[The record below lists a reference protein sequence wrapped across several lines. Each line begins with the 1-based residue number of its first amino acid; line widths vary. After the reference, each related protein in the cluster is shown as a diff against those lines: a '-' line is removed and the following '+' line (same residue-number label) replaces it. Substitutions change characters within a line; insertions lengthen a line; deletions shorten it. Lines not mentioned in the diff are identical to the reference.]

1 MANLKSS
8 GRVGS
13 LDRWGII
20 LSAGNGARPRGLADP
35 GLFLLEQTLHCAEK
49 LIPAQQLL
57 IVVPRRSLEFN
68 EVRRQM
74 ASRPPGCVIV
84 QPEDKN
90 TGPGILLPLMHLEKR
105 DPAAVVAILPSDRF
119 VLEEDFFMQHV
130 ARAFRIV
137 ESDRARIVFLGAAP
151 EQPHPEWGYI
161 LPGGKSGD
169 GDLDGLRTVEMFV
182 EKPSA
187 HAAAMMMRKGAL
199 WNTLVLVVTCKTLL
213 QAIERAA
220 PQLYRCFEL
229 IQDAIGTAKEREAT
243 EKAYRESDALDFFKG
258 VLEFLSYENR
268 QNVRVLPVRGVN
280 WATADQANDPAPRLA
295 AATAG

>member
-1 MANLKSS
+1 
-8 GRVGS
+8 V
-13 LDRWGII
+13 
-20 LSAGNGARPRGLADP
+20 
-35 GLFLLEQTLHCAEK
+35 
-49 LIPAQQLL
+49 
-57 IVVPRRSLEFN
+57 
-68 EVRRQM
+68 
-74 ASRPPGCVIV
+74 
-84 QPEDKN
+84 
-90 TGPGILLPLMHLEKR
+90 HL
-105 DPAAVVAILPSDRF
+105 
-119 VLEEDFFMQHV
+119 
-130 ARAFRIV
+130 
-137 ESDRARIVFLGAAP
+137 FLGAAP
-151 EQPHPEWGYI
+151 EQPDPEWGYI

-229 IQDAIGTAKEREAT
+229 IQDAIGTAKEREAI